1 MKRRT
6 EREHLFITFLRV
18 VIAALVGSFLKPDRR
33 PLSGMDSK
41 DFV

>member
-18 VIAALVGSFLKPDRR
+18 VIAALVGSFLNRTAVRYPD
-33 PLSGMDSK
+33 MDSK
-41 DFV
+41 DLV